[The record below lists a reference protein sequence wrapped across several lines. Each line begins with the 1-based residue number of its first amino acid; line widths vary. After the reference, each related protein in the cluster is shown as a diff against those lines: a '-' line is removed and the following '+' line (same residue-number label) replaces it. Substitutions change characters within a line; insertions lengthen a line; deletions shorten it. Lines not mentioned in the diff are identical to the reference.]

1 MHKKILLPV
10 FLMALSSLFAQLQEK
25 GGGALILEKHQ
36 VKLNLLNPG
45 FNYEFAIGRNQTVST
60 GFNLFSLALPPAGYS
75 LSPAW
80 TSKYNYYHNLQSRKR
95 NGKNVSGNSG
105 DYFGTLYSIFIPEFE
120 ILGDI
125 NDNNFGLRFV
135 GAVYGVQRTYPKG
148 FSFSIEG
155 GAGYYDGRGTESG
168 FGPTFNLT
176 VGWAL
181 GKKKKKRR
189 KEKIEY
195 SNPR

>member
-1 MHKKILLPV
+1 MQKKL
-10 FLMALSSLFAQLQEK
+10 LFALFFSTITAINAQFQEK
-25 GGGALILEKHQ
+25 KKGVLHLEKHQ

-80 TSKYNYYHNLQSRKR
+80 TSKYNYYYNLNSRKR
-95 NGKNVSGNSG
+95 NGKNVGGNSG
-105 DYFGTLYSIFIPEFE
+105 DYFGTLYSIFIPELE

-125 NDNNFGLRFV
+125 DDTNFGLRFV

-148 FSFSIEG
+148 FNFSIEG

-168 FGPTFNLT
+168 FGPTFNFS
-176 VGWAL
+176 VGWVL
-181 GKKKKKRR
+181 GKKKKQKR

-195 SNPR
+195 INPR